1 MQFGQTGSV
10 CLALAYKN
18 LFSIFW
24 NIGFIRLFPPYV
36 GNFSC
41 NTHSYKQSERK
52 QSGCIPAKNPLCPAA
67 KFRQIR
73 HFRSY

>member
-24 NIGFIRLFPPYV
+24 NIGFIRLFPPYF
-36 GNFSC
+36 GSFS
-41 NTHSYKQSERK
+41 
-52 QSGCIPAKNPLCPAA
+52 
-67 KFRQIR
+67 
-73 HFRSY
+73 